1 MVENVKEMGMIKSQL
16 YLDEGR
22 RMYFKEHIKVFRD
35 FYLEKLYPNFENIK
49 VDAEKYAQEKFKQ
62 HSSTVK
68 NPEIDFSTIAEKALD
83 ESIQFYENFNIV
95 HYTFIASSIA
105 SLYVIWEQQTRKFLY
120 DEISHDS
127 QIDFENFCTNGIKG
141 IKSNFKKFDVDI
153 TTFTCWDELEE
164 LRLLNNVIKHGDGN
178 SANDLYDLNEDLFKK
193 DLFGDSVKENLDT
206 TILEENLN
214 ISKED
219 FIRYSEAIIQ
229 FWVEVPERSNPK

>member
-1 MVENVKEMGMIKSQL
+1 MKKSQL

-22 RMYFKEHIKVFRD
+22 RMYFKEHIKVFRE
-35 FYLEKLYPNFENIK
+35 FYLEKLYPNFENIE

-62 HSSTVK
+62 LSSAVK
-68 NPEIDFSTIAEKALD
+68 SPAIDFSDIAEKALD

-127 QIDFENFCTNGIKG
+127 HIDFENFCTNGMRG
-141 IKSNFKKFDVDI
+141 IKNNFNNFDIDL
-153 TTFTCWDELEE
+153 TTFACWDELEE

-178 SANDLYDLNEDLFKK
+178 SANDLNDLNEDLFKK
-193 DLFGDSVKENLDT
+193 DLFVDSVKENLDT

-214 ISKED
+214 ISKKD
-219 FIRYSEAIIQ
+219 FIRYSEVIIQ
-229 FWVEVPERSNPK
+229 FWSEVPERAYAI